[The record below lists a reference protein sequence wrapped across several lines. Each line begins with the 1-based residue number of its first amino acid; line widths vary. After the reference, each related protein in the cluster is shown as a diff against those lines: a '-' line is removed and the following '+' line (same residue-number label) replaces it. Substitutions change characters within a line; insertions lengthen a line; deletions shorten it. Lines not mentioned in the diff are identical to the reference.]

1 MKTES
6 EIREMVKFFEFWD
19 RPDYSKEIRALKW
32 VIGEYPEVPVSIEKQ
47 PNIVE
52 EKEPV
57 GETAVI
63 KTVHTGRGQTAVVR
77 ESLTTQSAP
86 CPRCK
91 GAREI
96 VLSEP
101 GIAKAIACPTC
112 KGTGVVNEGK
122 Q

>member
-77 ESLTTQSAP
+77 EYLTTQSAP
-86 CPRCK
+86 CPECN
-91 GAREI
+91 
-96 VLSEP
+96 
-101 GIAKAIACPTC
+101 
-112 KGTGVVNEGK
+112 GTGKIDGPHKPGYTECVSPTSW
-122 Q
+122 